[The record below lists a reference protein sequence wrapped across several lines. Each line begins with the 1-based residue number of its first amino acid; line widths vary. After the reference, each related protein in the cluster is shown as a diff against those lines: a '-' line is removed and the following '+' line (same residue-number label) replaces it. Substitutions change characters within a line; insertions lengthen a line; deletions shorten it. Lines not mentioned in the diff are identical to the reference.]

1 MAFIVHA
8 GTSSAFGNGDPMALE
23 YDTAQE
29 LLNARFLKRWTT
41 RDNFNGF
48 VYRIMRNYK
57 NGLYDI
63 RLYATCNNTDIQY
76 PAASAF
82 SIKKAEMRLLGEEIP

>member
-1 MAFIVHA
+1 MAFTVHA
-8 GTSSAFGNGDPMALE
+8 DTSSAFSNGDPMALE

-29 LLNARFLKRWTT
+29 LLDARFLKRWTT
-41 RDNFNGF
+41 RNNFGGF

-63 RLYATCNNTDIQY
+63 RLYATCDNADIQY
-76 PAASAF
+76 SAAFAF
-82 SIKKAEMRLLGEEIP
+82 SIKKAEMQLLGKEIP